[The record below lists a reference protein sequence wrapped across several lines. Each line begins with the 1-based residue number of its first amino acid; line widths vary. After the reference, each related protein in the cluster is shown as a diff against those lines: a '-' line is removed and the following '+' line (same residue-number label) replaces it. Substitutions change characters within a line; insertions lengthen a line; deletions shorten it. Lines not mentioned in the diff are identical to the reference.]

1 MNRQEFDR
9 LCARLNP
16 ECPADVGIAFA
27 IFAVATVITAGLLA
41 VMYFSG

>member
-1 MNRQEFDR
+1 MKAFQRF
-9 LCARLNP
+9 CVRLNP
-16 ECPADVGIAFA
+16 ECPADVAMAFA